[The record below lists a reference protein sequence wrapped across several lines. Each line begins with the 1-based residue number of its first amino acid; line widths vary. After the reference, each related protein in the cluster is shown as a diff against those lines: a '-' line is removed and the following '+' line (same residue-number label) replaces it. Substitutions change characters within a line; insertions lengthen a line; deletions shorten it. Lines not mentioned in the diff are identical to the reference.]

1 MIHILR
7 QKATRQQVDEMLQEL
22 GSLIK
27 VAVDI
32 RRNILAGG
40 GQMHADCELVLLSDG
55 SNQDDV
61 WGAGWIPSTQSVEL
75 DALINIRP
83 SQQNHSMAIQDPQIA
98 QRVES
103 IIRQLLEGV

>member
-7 QKATRQQVDEMLQEL
+7 QKAAQQQVDEMLQEL

-40 GQMHADCELVLLSDG
+40 GRMHADCESILLKDG
-55 SNQDDV
+55 SRQDDV
-61 WGAGWIPSTQSVEL
+61 WGANWIPSTQTVEL
-75 DALINIRP
+75 NALINIRP
-83 SQQNHSMAIQDPQIA
+83 NQQNHSMTIQDPHLS
-98 QRVES
+98 QRVEVL
-103 IIRQLLEGV
+103 IRQFLESV